1 MHEVLFVT
9 YALGVAYMRVRTRF
23 LQRRLSLLLHTCPLQ
38 RGLDGSD
45 ALQTLTPPRSAIANK
60 RQDNASARVALA
72 SLNFPWADQRQA
84 RSARNECNES

>member
-9 YALGVAYMRVRTRF
+9 YAIGVAYMRVRTRF

-45 ALQTLTPPRSAIANK
+45 ALQHRILRISCVLPEDVAQGLESAHHVGVLDATGPRPS
-60 RQDNASARVALA
+60 RRWRS
-72 SLNFPWADQRQA
+72 QR
-84 RSARNECNES
+84 E